1 MIGIKEDD
9 DLNPLI
15 KLEEAEKLGKL
26 PSSIINKIKKRMKY
40 LDESIAKIESASGLK
55 YPSYYIDP
63 VLLLSSSEV
72 EKGQIGVLYA
82 RTIPIEGIS
91 GLEILIQ
98 ISVPLIAFG
107 LKTTIRAVLA
117 HEFLHY
123 IALVRSFSKL
133 DIVSDSL
140 STSLFESLY
149 SDYEKIFEPKLIFN
163 DKSLVSLVKKKF
175 SNGLEDKRLNEK
187 TLKEWI
193 EKGLPTI
200 NISPSDNVIRLPIS
214 SILRMKID
222 PILKLKLKELERKL
236 YERKK

>member
-1 MIGIKEDD
+1 M
-9 DLNPLI
+9 NPLI
-15 KLEEAEKLGKL
+15 KLEEAERLGKL
-26 PSSIINKIKKRMKY
+26 PLSLIDKIKKRMKY
-40 LDESIAKIESASGLK
+40 VDESIAKIERASGLR

-63 VLLLSSSEV
+63 ILLLSSSEV

-82 RTIPIEGIS
+82 RTILVEGIS

-98 ISVPLIAFG
+98 ISAPLIAFG

-123 IALVRSFSKL
+123 IAFMRSFSKL

-149 SDYEKIFEPKLIFN
+149 SDYGRLFEPKLIFN
-163 DKSLVSLVKKKF
+163 DKYLVSLVKKKF
-175 SNGLEDKRLNEK
+175 SNGLEDKRLNER

-200 NISPSDNVIRLPIS
+200 NLSPSDNVIRLSIS

-222 PILKLKLKELERKL
+222 PILKLKLRELERKFH
-236 YERKK
+236 EREK